1 MYHPPGSYYGYG
13 AGPPRP
19 LPYEPAPPSETPASS
34 ARQSLPPTDEVA
46 ATALLKHLD
55 KQELQGLLDDESKL
69 QDLVD
74 DLSQVRNIQM
84 ERETLLAFNKSA
96 AEHNLTYQPQLEKL
110 KGEVASGHEEVRRLQ
125 GVLEEDRAQL
135 LLRSN
140 DQSLDMLLALLQT
153 ECAKTEEESEQLAEN
168 FCDKKLEVDRFVE
181 EFMQS
186 RTLAHLRRIK
196 CDKMAEL
203 MVSQPPVPPPRTQP
217 SKGWFNNNSSSS
229 SSNVPTSL
237 GAPYPAN
244 NLYMMMPEPF
254 TRP

>member
-1 MYHPPGSYYGYG
+1 M
-13 AGPPRP
+13 
-19 LPYEPAPPSETPASS
+19 
-34 ARQSLPPTDEVA
+34 VC
-46 ATALLKHLD
+46 
-55 KQELQGLLDDESKL
+55 
-69 QDLVD
+69 
-74 DLSQVRNIQM
+74 SQ
-84 ERETLLAFNKSA
+84 
-96 AEHNLTYQPQLEKL
+96 
-110 KGEVASGHEEVRRLQ
+110 
-125 GVLEEDRAQL
+125 
-135 LLRSN
+135 
-140 DQSLDMLLALLQT
+140 
-153 ECAKTEEESEQLAEN
+153 QLAEN

-229 SSNVPTSL
+229 SNMLASS

-244 NLYMMMPEPF
+244 MYMMMPEPF